1 MKKEYIRR
9 IIFWTS
15 VCVSVLMVVLIC
27 IELYQNVKAEN
38 DFEKLRDL
46 VNKSTIESSTE
57 PTTELVTEPPTTTTT
72 PEPTTE
78 PIKESETTPE
88 PTTTPEPETTTEAR
102 EILEQY
108 REIHEL
114 NNHMVGWIKIPGT
127 VVDYPVLEVEG
138 DNDFYLKKDFYGEYS
153 RHGQI
158 IFDYR
163 CDYAKP
169 STNIILHG
177 HHMADGSMFACLMS
191 YKKEQFY
198 RNHRYIE
205 FDTLYEE
212 GKYEVFAVFLSRVYN
227 TGDDVFKYYN
237 FIDANSEEEFNEY
250 IENVKAL
257 ALYDTGIT
265 PVYGDEIITLSTC
278 DYTQKDTDNGRCVLV
293 ARRVK

>member
-9 IIFWTS
+9 IVFWTS

-27 IELYQNVKAEN
+27 IELYQNVKAAN
-38 DFEKLRDL
+38 DFEDLRGL
-46 VNKSTIESSTE
+46 VNNTTTESSTVE
-57 PTTELVTEPPTTTTT
+57 DSPEQTT
-72 PEPTTE
+72 PEPTT
-78 PIKESETTPE
+78 E
-88 PTTTPEPETTTEAR
+88 PTTTPEPETTTPEPETTTPEPETTTEER

-108 REIHEL
+108 REVHEL

-138 DNDFYLKKDFYGEYS
+138 DNDYYLKKDFYGEYS
-153 RHGQI
+153 KHGQI

-177 HHMADGSMFACLMS
+177 HHMGDGSMFACLMS
-191 YKKEQFY
+191 YKKEKFY
-198 RNHRYIE
+198 KNHRYIE

-212 GKYEVFAVFLSRVYN
+212 GKYEIFAVFLSRVYN
-227 TGDDVFKYYN
+227 NVDDVFKYYN

-257 ALYDTGIT
+257 SLFDTGIT

-278 DYTQKDTDNGRCVLV
+278 DYTQKDTDNGRCVVV